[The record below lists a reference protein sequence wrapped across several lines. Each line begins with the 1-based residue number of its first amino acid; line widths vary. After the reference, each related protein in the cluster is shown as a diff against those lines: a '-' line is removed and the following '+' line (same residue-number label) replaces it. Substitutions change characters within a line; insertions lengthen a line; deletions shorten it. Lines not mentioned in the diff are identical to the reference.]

1 MCLSCIAEQ
10 ESSAI
15 NLQYFKRGRHQCSI
29 KCICSKMQSSQA
41 LQVLQATAAC
51 NFKIEVLRRASSS
64 ASCILVEPVNFFHA
78 FLYHADTLTLSLITF
93 QQEQRWQGSDARWKS
108 QAHTKAESPSW
119 GGWGS
124 TDVPQHKSVKPLE
137 HCRSCQLHRK
147 LDLMKGSLSSLR
159 WYQFQLQSFQTAW
172 QNMPS
177 GQICIYKKALRAGE
191 SKACQRIYWHICEY
205 GVVRI

>member
-1 MCLSCIAEQ
+1 MQSRQIGDKEMCPSCIAEQ

-51 NFKIEVLRRASSS
+51 NFKIEVLSRESSS
-64 ASCILVEPVNFFHA
+64 ASCILVEPVNFLHA
-78 FLYHADTLTLSLITF
+78 FFYRADTLTLSLITF
-93 QQEQRWQGSDARWKS
+93 LQEQRWQGSDARWKFDTL
-108 QAHTKAESPSW
+108 TKAESPSG

-137 HCRSCQLHRK
+137 HCRSCQLHGK
-147 LDLMKGSLSSLR
+147 LDVMKGSLSSLR
-159 WYQFQLQSFQTAW
+159 WYQFQLQPFQTAW
-172 QNMPS
+172 QTCP
-177 GQICIYKKALRAGE
+177 Q
-191 SKACQRIYWHICEY
+191 
-205 GVVRI
+205 GVYVYTEKH